1 MPVVVVE
8 SPAKAKTIKKYLGNN
23 YSVVASFGHVRDM
36 PVGDGSVDPEKDF
49 TIKWEVLKTSS
60 KHIQEIVKALKQ
72 DGDLIL
78 ATDPDREGEAI
89 SWHVKEV
96 LKRKKGINLE
106 GEPKRVVFNS
116 VTEQA
121 VREAIEEPR
130 KIDMELVEAYL
141 ARVSLDYLVG
151 FRLSPVLWRKL
162 PGARS
167 AGRVQSVCVRIIV
180 EREAEIEKYNPQEYW
195 TVFVQFNT
203 PTGEQFSAKLTLL
216 NGKKLAEH
224 GLTCAEDAKNA
235 VNSILKNE
243 FQISSVQ
250 TKPKK
255 YQPPPPFMTA
265 TLQQEASRKLRM
277 PPRTTMSVAQR
288 LYEAGLITYMRTDAV
303 YMVPDAISKA
313 RAEIKKRY
321 GEPYLPQSPRVF
333 KTKAKNAQE
342 AHECIRPTSL
352 HLDFNGIGVA
362 DNDQRKLYDLIWK
375 RTIASQMESAIFLQ
389 TQANIQS
396 DDKMIGLRGTG
407 RTTQFDGYQHLY
419 KEGRDEN
426 EHDNNADSDDKS
438 KLPLP
443 KLEANT
449 RLNRGDVT
457 PTQHFTKPPPRYS
470 EASLVKKMV
479 ELGIGRPSTYSS
491 IISTIQDRGYVQRQS
506 GRLVPQHIGKLLVFF
521 LKLYFGRYVEYEF
534 TANLEQE
541 LDHIASGKKQRQQ
554 VLNGFWGD
562 FSNAVENALGLSF
575 DEVLNSLSDI
585 VAPLLVPATDDRQ
598 DVRACPKC
606 KTGRLYLSFNK
617 NSSSI
622 RCNNSS
628 ECEFQVSLDGF
639 ETQIIGEDPETG
651 LIIYLKEGSYG
662 PYLQLG
668 RFKDKKE
675 KPKTAGVPKDIPP
688 ESLDL
693 KTAIAL
699 LNLPKTVGSHPNDGK
714 PIVAS
719 IGPYGPYLRH
729 NSKYANIKSSSD
741 LLEIGMNRAVKLLTD
756 ANNNSSGRSNT
767 GKIIGPHPQ
776 GEDIT
781 SEVGRFGP
789 YVKWKRVYA
798 SIPKDTDPE
807 SVTLEEAIQLLDDKI
822 SKSKKKPTSR
832 KTQPRK
838 TATKKASSRKSPKKT
853 TATKRTATKK
863 NTSNKQS
870 TKK

>member
-8 SPAKAKTIKKYLGNN
+8 SPAKAKTIKKYLGDN
-23 YSVVASFGHVRDM
+23 YSVVASFGHVRDL

-60 KHIQEIVKALKQ
+60 KHIQEIAKALKQ
-72 DGDLIL
+72 DSDLIL

-89 SWHVKEV
+89 SWHIQEV
-96 LKRKKGINLE
+96 LKRKKGIKLE

-121 VREAIEEPR
+121 VQEAIEEPR

-195 TVFVQFNT
+195 TVAVQFNT
-203 PTGEQFSAKLTLL
+203 PTNEHFSAKLTLL

-224 GLTCAEDAKNA
+224 GLTCEKDAKNA
-235 VNSILKNE
+235 VNSILNNK
-243 FQISSVQ
+243 FHISSVQ
-250 TKPKK
+250 TRPKK

-277 PPRTTMSVAQR
+277 PPRTTMRMAQR

-313 RAEIKKRY
+313 RTEIKKRF
-321 GEPYLPQSPRVF
+321 GEPYLPKSPRVF
-333 KTKAKNAQE
+333 KSKAKNAQE

-352 HLDFNGIGVA
+352 HKKFMEIGVS
-362 DNDQRKLYDLIWK
+362 DNDQRQLYDLIWK
-375 RTIASQMESAIFLQ
+375 RTIASQMESAVFLQ

-407 RTTQFDGYQHLY
+407 RTTKFDGYQRLY
-419 KEGRDEN
+419 KEGRDEIEN
-426 EHDNNADSDDKS
+426 GNNADSDDKN

-443 KLEANT
+443 PLAANT
-449 RLNRGDVT
+449 PLNQSDVT
-457 PTQHFTKPPPRYS
+457 PLQHFTKPPPRYS

-506 GRLVPQHIGKLLVFF
+506 GRLVPLPIGKLLVFF

-541 LDHIASGKKQRQQ
+541 LDHIASGNKQRQQ

-562 FSNAVENALGLSF
+562 FSSAVENALGLSF

-585 VAPLLVPATDDRQ
+585 VVPLLVPTTDDRP
-598 DVRACPKC
+598 DVRACPNC
-606 KTGRLYLSFNK
+606 KTGRLYLRLNK

-639 ETQIIGEDPETG
+639 ETQIIGNDPETG
-651 LIIYLKEGSYG
+651 LKIYLKEGSYG

-668 RFKDKKE
+668 RVNDKKE
-675 KPKTAGVPKDIPP
+675 KPKMAGVPKDIPP

-693 KTAIAL
+693 KTALAL
-699 LNLPKTVGSHPNDGK
+699 LNLPKTIGPHPDDGE
-714 PIVAS
+714 PILAS

-729 NSKYANIKSSSD
+729 NSKYANLKSSSE
-741 LLEIGMNRAVKLLTD
+741 LLEIGMNHAVDILAEASKNSPRRNSTD
-756 ANNNSSGRSNT
+756 
-767 GKIIGPHPQ
+767 KIIGPHPQ

-781 SEVGRFGP
+781 SGAGRYGP

-798 SIPKDTDPE
+798 SIPKDTGPE
-807 SVTLEEAIQLLDDKI
+807 SITLEEAIQLLEDKI
-822 SKSKKKPTSR
+822 SKSKKKPTGR
-832 KTQPRK
+832 KTKPRK
-838 TATKKASSRKSPKKT
+838 TASKKASPRKSPKKT

-863 NTSNKQS
+863 NTSNKKS